1 MSSKV
6 EVVSCT
12 VICLFSVCILLIC
25 FSGTRVAKDKWGSLQ
40 VKWPGLRSCI
50 KARLRTP
57 APDAVGG

>member
-12 VICLFSVCILLIC
+12 VICLFFLPFTVFLLSLKVSVPVRQI
-25 FSGTRVAKDKWGSLQ
+25 GSTC
-40 VKWPGLRSCI
+40 V